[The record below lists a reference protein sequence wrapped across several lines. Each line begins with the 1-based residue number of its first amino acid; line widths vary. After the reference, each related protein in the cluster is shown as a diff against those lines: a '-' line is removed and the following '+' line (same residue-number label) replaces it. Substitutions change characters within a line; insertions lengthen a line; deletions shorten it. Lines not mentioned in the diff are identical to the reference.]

1 MSNVRYGSRKSFQ
14 IHIVCRIATEIRL
27 GRMIGST
34 IWKKILGTDAPSII
48 ADSSSSDGMPLT
60 TPVKMNTAKPAP
72 KPRYTI
78 HRPHG
83 VFRPIMSASLE
94 SVNMTI
100 WNGTIMLNRN
110 SVYSRRAAQLFV
122 RTIHQAHIDVHTM
135 ISRTAPTVTTTVQ
148 PKLLIRFV
156 RSMPLM

>member
-72 KPRYTI
+72 KPRY
-78 HRPHG
+78 HNPQAPWG
-83 VFRPIMSASLE
+83 VQAHHVGELGKREHDHLERNNHVKQEQCVQQARSPVVRTYNPPSAH
-94 SVNMTI
+94 
-100 WNGTIMLNRN
+100 
-110 SVYSRRAAQLFV
+110 RRAHDDQQDRAD
-122 RTIHQAHIDVHTM
+122 RDDYGPAK
-135 ISRTAPTVTTTVQ
+135 TAD
-148 PKLLIRFV
+148 
-156 RSMPLM
+156 